1 LAGKDA
7 DPTPPDAILEGH
19 RVMTERVGPKVETL
33 TILILIRLQ
42 RRGGL
47 KLIMAP
53 AGRCCLSGSR
63 RETRH

>member
-1 LAGKDA
+1 
-7 DPTPPDAILEGH
+7 
-19 RVMTERVGPKVETL
+19 MTERVGPKVETL

-53 AGRCCLSGSR
+53 GGRCCLSGSR